1 MSAMG
6 HERTAILSSVGELV
20 VVVRELE
27 QQCSGFKVF
36 HFDGQNAP
44 FRRAGCGFQLRGPIA
59 MSHSPIFVLPA

>member
-44 FRRAGCGFQLRGPIA
+44 FRRAGCGFQLRWPIA
-59 MSHSPIFVLPA
+59 MSHSPIFVLPT